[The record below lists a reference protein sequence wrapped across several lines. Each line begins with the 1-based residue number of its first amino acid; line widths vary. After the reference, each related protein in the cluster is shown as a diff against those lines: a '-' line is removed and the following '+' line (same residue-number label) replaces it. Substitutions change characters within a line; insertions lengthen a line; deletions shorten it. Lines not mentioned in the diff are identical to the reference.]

1 MDSPTK
7 VGSQFEGG
15 LNSKCHWLW
24 KYIECAINF
33 KVLISPQRKLERLWG
48 QAEKKVGV
56 QGERAVFV
64 RMGDL
69 FPHHALRTKESLKK
83 TAARAADIRA
93 QKEEILQQGLLTF
106 QMQRSLA
113 PSDIVITGV
122 QDRYGNVILLE
133 GNGRY
138 YAIKEA
144 LGDVPDL
151 RVEIRLIHFG
161 QSQEVWSAMDA
172 ALRLS
177 NLTPPT
183 RSAAVQIADSV
194 QD

>member
-56 QGERAVFV
+56 KGERAAFV
-64 RMGDL
+64 LMGDL
-69 FPHHALRTKESLKK
+69 FPSHALRTKESLKK
-83 TAARAADIRA
+83 TATRASKIRT
-93 QKEEILQQGLLTF
+93 QKEEILQRGVLTF
-106 QMQRSLA
+106 QIQRALA

-183 RSAAVQIADSV
+183 RSDSVQIADSV